1 MPADREFIAAKVP
14 KKTARLLEE
23 IRKKLQAER
32 PDTVVSRSDALRHCI
47 HSLSADFRMSDLPTS
62 IELEGDENADR
73 EEKVT
78 AKGGD

>member
-1 MPADREFIAAKVP
+1 MPHIGAQVP
-14 KKTARLLEE
+14 EDTVRLLDE
-23 IRKKLQAER
+23 IRKKLQEER
-32 PDTVVSRSDALRHCI
+32 PGMVVSRSDALRHCI
-47 HSLSADFRMSDLPTS
+47 HSLSADFRTSDLPTS